1 MKTSSSLAL
10 IGLAAMALFQPV
22 HAAERIEVL
31 TYHHHPPFVNGNQSG
46 LSYQLIE
53 ALNLASG
60 GQYEFELR
68 VLPRKR
74 LNLLLQPWLEGRCQ
88 QPAKACADN
97 WVLPWVNPLWGFS
110 GAEPDTAWT
119 PLLED
124 ANRLIFHGP
133 AQVDIKQLQGFDGL
147 VFGGMR
153 GHRYKGLDD
162 LVQAGRL
169 TRIDGDH
176 ERDNLTK
183 VLMGRVDFTLLP
195 ESTLRYYL
203 TQDQF
208 LAARA
213 GELYWSDP
221 PQQRYMRYAVVPGNR
236 PLLGELLE
244 RVGHELNLRWQA
256 EQSPRAATEP
266 LKNR

>member
-10 IGLAAMALFQPV
+10 IGLAALALFQPA

-31 TYHHHPPFVNGNQSG
+31 TYHHHPPFMNADQSG
-46 LSYQLIE
+46 LSYQLVD
-53 ALNLASG
+53 ALNQASA

-74 LNLLLQPWLEGRCQ
+74 LNLLLQPWLEGHCQ
-88 QPAKACADN
+88 QPAKECADN

-110 GAEPDTAWT
+110 GAEPDTAWI
-119 PLLED
+119 PLLAD

-133 AQVDIKQLQGFDGL
+133 SPVDIKQLQGFDGL

-169 TRIDGDH
+169 TRIDGNQ

-183 VLMGRVDFTLLP
+183 VLMDRVDFTLLP

-203 TQDQF
+203 SQDPF
-208 LAARA
+208 LAAKA
-213 GELYWSDP
+213 DEFYWPDP

-236 PLLGELLE
+236 PALEALLE
-244 RVGHELNLRWQA
+244 RVGRELNLRWQA
-256 EQSPRAATEP
+256 EQRSRVATQS
-266 LKNR
+266 LKN